1 MPQEKPRTHEGFEQK
16 LNRLR
21 TRIDRLPPEQR
32 PHLIELADTIARQHG
47 HLEARKRAN
56 HDSQ

>member
-1 MPQEKPRTHEGFEQK
+1 MSQKDTNGEGFEQK

-32 PHLIELADTIARQHG
+32 PHLHELADAIARQHRHFQDG
-47 HLEARKRAN
+47 KRSN